1 MMFRTN
7 ILAIVGGGQ
16 KPKFA
21 TNKVILWD
29 DLRASQG
36 VQGKVGELSFKTY
49 VKAVRLT
56 KDKVVVVV
64 ETRVYTYNF
73 DDLSL
78 IDTIDTCSNP
88 QGLVALNPDPE
99 NPVLAVPD
107 KDEGLVHVKFYETM
121 TGMKINAHQMAIS
134 ALCLN
139 A

>member
-1 MMFRTN
+1 MEMMFRTN

-16 KPKFA
+16 RPKFA

-29 DLRASQG
+29 DLRASKG
-36 VQGKVGELSFKTY
+36 VSGKVGELSFKTY

-64 ETRVYTYNF
+64 ETRVYTYDF

-107 KDEGLVHVKFYETM
+107 KDEGLVYVKFYESM
-121 TGMKINAHQMAIS
+121 TGMKINAH
-134 ALCLN
+134 
-139 A
+139 

>member
-1 MMFRTN
+1 MEMMFRTN

-16 KPKFA
+16 RPKFA

-29 DLRASQG
+29 DLRASKG
-36 VQGKVGELSFKTY
+36 VSGKVGELSFKTY

-64 ETRVYTYNF
+64 ETRVYTYDF

-78 IDTIDTCSNP
+78 IDTIDTCANP
-88 QGLVALNPDPE
+88 QGLVALNPDHE

-107 KDEGLVHVKFYETM
+107 KDEGLVYVKFYESM
-121 TGMKINAHQMAIS
+121 TGMKINAH
-134 ALCLN
+134 
-139 A
+139 

>member
-1 MMFRTN
+1 M
-7 ILAIVGGGQ
+7 
-16 KPKFA
+16 
-21 TNKVILWD
+21 
-29 DLRASQG
+29 
-36 VQGKVGELSFKTY
+36 
-49 VKAVRLT
+49 
-56 KDKVVVVV
+56 VVL

-121 TGMKINAHQMAIS
+121 TGMKINAH
-134 ALCLN
+134 
-139 A
+139 